1 MSKSPWSQIR
11 QATPEILVITRR
23 GVRRVITWRRPLARL
38 VFKFLPEI
46 LATAGVVLVV
56 LATWKLHLIA
66 GLYIAGVAG
75 LAAAWLIALGRR
87 QGGG

>member
-1 MSKSPWSQIR
+1 MPKSPWSQIR

-23 GVRRVITWRRPLARL
+23 GVRLFITWRRPLVSL
-38 VFKFLPEI
+38 INKLLPEI
-46 LATAGVVLVV
+46 LATVGVVLVV
-56 LATWKLHLIA
+56 LATWKLHPIA

-75 LAAAWLIALGRR
+75 MAAAWLIALGRR